1 MKTQWQWC
9 GRALAAASLSLF
21 ALTTVQAQDAP
32 AAGVLWE
39 TTAQTEIPG
48 MPMKLPAF
56 KGEVCQ
62 KPEWTQPPP
71 SSDKSQNC
79 KNTSFNRDGNKVTW
93 TVACENPPM
102 TGDGEI
108 TFEGT
113 EAYSGVILLRA
124 EGMSMTINLTGKKL
138 GTCDNPE

>member
-1 MKTQWQWC
+1 MNTQWS
-9 GRALAAASLSLF
+9 GRAMAAAFL
-21 ALTTVQAQDAP
+21 ALYALMPARAQDAP

-48 MPMKLPAF
+48 MPIKLPAY
-56 KGEVCQ
+56 KGNICQ

-71 SSDKSQNC
+71 SGDKSQNC
-79 KNTSFNRDGNKVTW
+79 KNTSFNREGNKFTW
-93 TVACENPPM
+93 SVACDNPPM

-113 EAYSGVILLRA
+113 ETYSGVILLQA
-124 EGMSMTINLTGKKL
+124 EGMSMSINLSGKKL
-138 GTCDNPE
+138 GTCDKPE